1 MNDSLPEALR
11 EAARGALPSGAFL
24 RRDRGDALFIT
35 DAPRH
40 RPQKDWEQILSN
52 VGFDCELNQG
62 MLRLYPSAAWLESL
76 SARFSVPPDAF
87 CASALRFASRP
98 TETDSLRLFALGVR
112 ILDGESGA
120 EAYDRLLRRR
130 MAVCLRS
137 GGGGG
142 LYACALIKYLI
153 ERK

>member
-11 EAARGALPSGAFL
+11 KAARSALPPGAFL

-40 RPQKDWEQILSN
+40 RPQQDWEQVLSGA
-52 VGFDCELNQG
+52 GFDCALNHGLLQ
-62 MLRLYPSAAWLESL
+62 LYPSACWLEAL
-76 SARFSVPPDAF
+76 SARFPAPPDVF
-87 CASALRFASRP
+87 CASALRFAARP
-98 TETDSLRLFALGVR
+98 IEPESLRLFALGVR

-120 EAYDRLLRRR
+120 EAYDRRLRNR

>member
-11 EAARGALPSGAFL
+11 DAARDALPSGAFL
-24 RRDRGDALFIT
+24 RRDRGAALFIT

-40 RPQKDWEQILSN
+40 RPQ
-52 VGFDCELNQG
+52 
-62 MLRLYPSAAWLESL
+62 
-76 SARFSVPPDAF
+76 
-87 CASALRFASRP
+87 
-98 TETDSLRLFALGVR
+98 SLRLFALGVR

-137 GGGGG
+137 GGGG